1 MNTWKA
7 LYIKELKD
15 IRTLFVLLGLV
26 TVFLE
31 LVAVLSF
38 GGEQSPPSVL
48 QWSPSAEPGGVAM
61 SMDHHGG
68 FSLHFLWSL
77 VPFSFIL
84 ILPFALGHSFA
95 QEAKGQTHYLLLSL
109 PVSRARIFAAKAAA
123 VASLGLVLFAL
134 SSAGLIVVLG
144 ELRALAA
151 RVAELR
157 VAPFSPMDVLVVVG
171 AFYLSAMALMLGIAG
186 GAAGVKLAV
195 RRFASLAS
203 AAFVIFVLYCYFS
216 LLPEALSLS
225 GMFGAY
231 EVPFWIEST
240 ASGATTQMVKLKAD
254 SIKVDFMFPA
264 WSIIVGLAA
273 MAAGMW
279 LFGKRAE
286 A

>member
-1 MNTWKA
+1 MNTWNA
-7 LYIKELKD
+7 LYLKELKD
-15 IRTLFVLLGLV
+15 IRTLFILLALV

-38 GGEQSPPSVL
+38 TGEQSPPSV
-48 QWSPSAEPGGVAM
+48 QWPTSTEPGGAAM

-68 FSLHFLWSL
+68 PSLHFLWSL

-109 PVSRARIFAAKAAA
+109 PVSRARIFSAKAAA
-123 VASLGLVLFAL
+123 VATLGIVIFAL

-144 ELRALAA
+144 ELRALAG
-151 RVAELR
+151 RVAEVR
-157 VAPFSPMDVLVVVG
+157 ISPFTAMDVLVVIG
-171 AFYLSAMALMLGIAG
+171 MFYLSAMALMLGIAG
-186 GAAGVKLAV
+186 GAAGVKLVV

-225 GMFGAY
+225 GMLGTY
-231 EVPFWIEST
+231 EVPFWVEST
-240 ASGATTQMVKLKAD
+240 PWGVTTQIVKLKAG

-264 WSIIVGLAA
+264 WSIFVGLAA
-273 MAAGMW
+273 MGIGMW
-279 LFGKRAE
+279 LFEKRAE